1 MRIQRYVSDILPAI
15 RNHENAIE
23 RLQEQRSRTL
33 SPSKRRAIDA
43 QIQNSEE
50 YLEELKDDYKQLE
63 KAYPQLKDMSRK
75 EAREF
80 LSDLSFTHIPEAV
93 LPEGYEN
100 KKQKTKA
107 SIKDMKKQ
115 VKELKKEI
123 KRRERELE
131 EMDDAGYDRD

>member
-1 MRIQRYVSDILPAI
+1 MRVQMYVSDILPAI
-15 RNHENAIE
+15 KNHENAIE
-23 RLQEQRSRTL
+23 RLNEQRRRTL

-43 QIQNSEE
+43 QIRDSEE
-50 YLEELKDDYKQLE
+50 YLQDLRSDYKHLK
-63 KAYPQLKDMSRK
+63 KAYPQLEGMSKK

-80 LSDLSFTHIPEAV
+80 LSNLSFTHIPEAV

-100 KKQKTKA
+100 KKQKNQA

-123 KRRERELE
+123 KRREKELE
-131 EMDDAGYDRD
+131 EEYDRY